1 MNIFGTKNI
10 QCKKQKVYIHQN
22 LCGKPIAFK
31 QKIVVV
37 KRVYEEVTYR

>member
-1 MNIFGTKNI
+1 MNIFGTKNRNI
-10 QCKKQKVYIHQN
+10 KYIFTRTYVVN
-22 LCGKPIAFK
+22 CKPIAFK